1 MNTARLFS
9 KAVGM
14 RLCNIDPGYISGK
27 SAYNPEHYPVFST
40 LTLTIPL
47 IVLLFSTGRAEAGPR
62 GSEFDLTLTPAAGGM
77 EGVGVVR
84 PQDPVAMIFGNPATM
99 SQLNGSFAFTLGA
112 SYVSPDL
119 EATNSNTNPN
129 PFIAPGAHGKSDL
142 TDAALPHAAVLH
154 RATPKLV
161 IGAGVTG
168 ISGLGSDFRDKP
180 GFPNLIA
187 DLKLFGANAVVAYQ
201 ATSELSVGAA
211 LTLGIGA
218 LQAGLLENSA
228 SVNGFGVGGTIGAT
242 YDFGPLQIGGTYKS
256 PLKIDYDKVVQTAPG
271 VFDTLTLEQ
280 PQEVTFGIATTNLIS
295 KNTFIELNYRFKNWE
310 QATGYQDFW
319 KDQHVVSLGAQHI
332 FDTPMGPITGRVG
345 YSYGSKLL
353 KNGKDLGNSFAGV
366 STLNVPGTGAVP
378 ISPALIQAA
387 QATITDGY
395 WRQSVSFGIGY
406 NLTPTLRID
415 ANTSYAF
422 DGENT
427 RVGSLEADGSL
438 FTAGMGLTWT
448 FE

>member
-1 MNTARLFS
+1 MKTVKLFLGV
-9 KAVGM
+9 VGM
-14 RLCNIDPGYISGK
+14 HQCNI
-27 SAYNPEHYPVFST
+27 NPEHINERSAHNKDPFRFFST
-40 LTLTIPL
+40 LSLTIFL
-47 IVLLFSTGRAEAGPR
+47 IVMLFSTGQVEAGPR
-62 GSEFDLTLTPAAGGM
+62 GSEFDLTLTPGAGGM
-77 EGVGVVR
+77 EGVGIVR
-84 PQDPVAMIFGNPATM
+84 PQDPVAMLFGNPATM

-119 EATNSNTNPN
+119 EATNSSTNPN
-129 PFIAPGAHGKSDL
+129 PFVAPGAHGESDL

-154 RATPKLV
+154 RVSPELV
-161 IGAGVTG
+161 IGGGVTG
-168 ISGLGSDFRDKP
+168 VSGLGSDFRDEP

-187 DLKLFGANAVVAYQ
+187 DLKLFGANMVAAYQ
-201 ATSELSVGAA
+201 VTPRLSVGAA

-228 SVNGFGVGGTIGAT
+228 SVNGFGIGGTLGAT
-242 YDFGPLQIGGTYKS
+242 YDFGLLQIGGTYKA
-256 PLKIDYDKVVQTAPG
+256 PMEIEYDKVVQTAPG
-271 VFDTLTLEQ
+271 TFDTLTLEQ
-280 PQEVTFGIATTNLIS
+280 PQEVTFGIATTDLVW

-310 QATGYQDFW
+310 QATGYKDFW

-332 FDTPMGPITGRVG
+332 FATSMGPITGRVG
-345 YSYGSKLL
+345 YSYGSELL
-353 KNGKDLGNSFAGV
+353 KSGKDLGNSFAGV
-366 STLNVPGTGAVP
+366 STLHVPGAGAVP

-395 WRQSVSFGIGY
+395 WRQSVSFGVGF
-406 NLTPTLRID
+406 NLTPKLRID

-422 DGENT
+422 DGEDT

>member
-1 MNTARLFS
+1 MKTVKLFLGV
-9 KAVGM
+9 VGM
-14 RLCNIDPGYISGK
+14 HQCNI
-27 SAYNPEHYPVFST
+27 NPEHITERSAHNKDPFRFFST
-40 LTLTIPL
+40 LSLTIIL
-47 IVLLFSTGRAEAGPR
+47 IVMLFSTGRAEAGPR
-62 GSEFDLTLTPAAGGM
+62 GSEFDLTLTPGAGGM
-77 EGVGVVR
+77 EGVGIVR
-84 PQDPVAMIFGNPATM
+84 PQDPVAMLFGNPATM

-119 EATNSNTNPN
+119 EATNSSTNPN
-129 PFIAPGAHGKSDL
+129 PFVAPGAHGESDL

-154 RATPKLV
+154 RVSPELV

-168 ISGLGSDFRDKP
+168 VSGLGSDFRDEP

-187 DLKLFGANAVVAYQ
+187 DLKLFGANMVAAYQ
-201 ATSELSVGAA
+201 VTPSFSVGAA

-228 SVNGFGVGGTIGAT
+228 SVNGFGIGGTLGAT
-242 YDFGPLQIGGTYKS
+242 YDFGLLQIGGTYKA
-256 PLKIDYDKVVQTAPG
+256 PMEIEYDKVVQTAPG
-271 VFDTLTLEQ
+271 TFDTLTLEQ
-280 PQEVTFGIATTNLIS
+280 PQEVTFGIATTDLVW
-295 KNTFIELNYRFKNWE
+295 KKTLVELNYRFKNWE
-310 QATGYQDFW
+310 QATGYKDFW
-319 KDQHVVSLGAQHI
+319 QDQHVVSLGAQHI
-332 FDTPMGPITGRVG
+332 FETSMGAIIGRIG

-353 KNGKDLGNSFAGV
+353 KSGQDLGNSFAGV
-366 STLNVPGTGAVP
+366 NTLNVPGLGAVP
-378 ISPALIQAA
+378 ISPQLIQAA

-395 WRQSVSFGIGY
+395 WRQSISFGVGY
-406 NLTPTLRID
+406 NLSKQVRID

-422 DGENT
+422 DGEDT